1 MKHGA
6 RTARRSMLTTTAL
19 ALLLAACG
27 ADTAATEDAQHDGD
41 DAAAATSDDEAD
53 ADDAVDDDEADAD
66 DASADPA
73 EDVERSFT
81 DAEGVTVSFDEP
93 IERVVCLT
101 GPCVDI
107 LAELD
112 VEPAGILGP
121 RLVTDERYFG
131 VAGEQIPVLEG
142 SFDDPDLESLAAM
155 EPDLVIGL
163 TGFQSQNRDRY
174 ETVAPFVAL
183 GVPTL
188 EAAYDNLLGI
198 GALLDRSDA
207 AQDAIDETERLI
219 DALRADAP
227 GDARVLHMVGFGTD
241 FTVSVAGALY
251 GSVLDEVF
259 DYPWDAPVNP
269 DDPTGLVPFS
279 LEEVLEQD
287 PEWLFVAD
295 LDAGFGGDPWTDQFE
310 DNPIWNEL
318 TAVQQGQVELVDTGP
333 WINYRGTRAV
343 RLVLDEAVGIVYPE
357 VFAEAQG

>member
-1 MKHGA
+1 MA
-6 RTARRSMLTTTAL
+6 MTATVAV
-19 ALLLAACG
+19 LLAACG
-27 ADTAATEDAQHDGD
+27 ADTDDAQSDVDSTAAAATEDDANDANDVDDEDAADESGD
-41 DAAAATSDDEAD
+41 DTTAEST
-53 ADDAVDDDEADAD
+53 DDDVDL
-66 DASADPA
+66 
-73 EDVERSFT
+73 SFT
-81 DAEGVTVSFDEP
+81 DAEGVTVSFDDSV
-93 IERVVCLT
+93 ERIVCLT

-112 VEPAGILGP
+112 VEPVGILGP

-131 VAGEQIPVLEG
+131 AAGEQIAVLEG
-142 SFDDPDLESLAAM
+142 SFDDPDLESLAGM

-174 ETVAPFVAL
+174 ETVAPFIAL

-188 EAAYDNLLGI
+188 DDAYDNLHGI
-198 GALLDRSDA
+198 GTLLDRADA
-207 AQDAIDETERLI
+207 ADAAIEETEELL
-219 DALRADAP
+219 DTLRSEAP

-251 GSVLDEVF
+251 GSVLGEVF

-279 LEEVLEQD
+279 LEEILEQD

-295 LDAGFGGDPWTDQFE
+295 LDAGFGGDPWTDQLA

-318 TAVQQGQVELVDTGP
+318 TAVQEGQVELVDTGP

-343 RLVLDEAVGIVYPE
+343 RLVLDEAVQIVYPE
-357 VFAEAQG
+357 VFAEAAG